1 MDPAKMSRTGFPS
14 GSVMATAMSCGELAT
29 SRAVRCSTLARNSV
43 RDGTWRKT
51 VLVCCR
57 TS

>member
-1 MDPAKMSRTGFPS
+1 MGPAKMSRTDFPS

-43 RDGTWRKT
+43 TGATWRKT
-51 VLVCCR
+51 VLVCWR